1 MLIHLACTKSRKN
14 KKKYAKCCQQETSIY
29 KQIARFSFL
38 NAQQYQLKEKQREM
52 DWMSSFVAFIQQRL
66 YGTIPDLKYYGFK
79 WASIK
84 SNLMRESWRL
94 KIFLQAQ
101 NNYFKCYDNEGC
113 DDGDYDASNDDEKL
127 NKGET
132 DRQQNQNKM
141 TADKL
146 PAIKLTTFLDNT
158 YKIRLCVLRI
168 RM

>member
-1 MLIHLACTKSRKN
+1 
-14 KKKYAKCCQQETSIY
+14 
-29 KQIARFSFL
+29 
-38 NAQQYQLKEKQREM
+38 M